1 MIMDWLIVILATY
14 IIPLIVLHLI
24 LYYFWVKDN
33 AKGTTLGDM
42 YDYYYELWDF
52 SIVPLAWIPFI
63 NFIVL
68 IVLFWRL
75 MIRLLFNVRI
85 R

>member
-1 MIMDWLIVILATY
+1 MIMVWLIVILAMGV
-14 IIPLIVLHLI
+14 IPLIVLHLI

-52 SIVPLAWIPFI
+52 PIISLTWVPFV
-63 NFIVL
+63 NFVVL
-68 IVLFWRL
+68 IVLFGWL
-75 MIRLLFNVRI
+75 MIRLLSNVRI